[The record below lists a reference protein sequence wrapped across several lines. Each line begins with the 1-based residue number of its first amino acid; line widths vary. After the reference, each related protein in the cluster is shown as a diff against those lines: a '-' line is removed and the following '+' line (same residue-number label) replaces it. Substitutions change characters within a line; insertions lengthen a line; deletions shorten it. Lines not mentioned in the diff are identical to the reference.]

1 MVATCEVA
9 ALAREAARAQG
20 LPGARIATVEHPI
33 GGVSNAQ
40 RLARAETLV
49 DTVLALLVPQHI

>member
-1 MVATCEVA
+1 MVATSEFA
-9 ALAREAARAQG
+9 ALAHESARAQG

-33 GGVSNAQ
+33 GGIGEAQ
-40 RLARAETLV
+40 LLARAEILV